1 MAATRR
7 TRASRAAAP
16 DGPVM
21 KNRPAR
27 ALLIALL
34 LVLLGLVLL
43 WQGDRPDAARAQE
56 TGNTVWVTSI
66 DGVIDPVLAN
76 YVERTISRAQEAGAH
91 ALIVELDTPGGLDS
105 SMRQII
111 SAEIDSAIA
120 VVFYVYP
127 QGSRA
132 ASAGVYIL
140 MGSDVAAMAP
150 QTNLGSAHPVAMGG
164 EMDEEMQR
172 KVVNDAA
179 AYIRGLA
186 IRHERNAEWAE
197 QAVRESVNLTAEEAL
212 EENVIEFVAE
222 DLDDL
227 LQQMDGYVTVP
238 KGITLATADAAI
250 HRVSMGWHERLLHA
264 VVNPNVAF
272 ILMLIGIYGLIFEL
286 QSPGLGIGGAIG
298 LISLLLAFYAMQ
310 VLPVNFVGVA
320 LIVVAVIL
328 FVVEVI
334 VPSFGALAAAGT
346 VALVLGA
353 LLLFDAPEA
362 FLRVDWTVIAIA
374 VAVTVGFF
382 LVVLRA
388 VSRAMRS
395 PTSVGVSSLVGEKAE
410 VRLMLAPV
418 GQVFV
423 RGELWRARAEDGP
436 IPEGEMVEVTAVDGM
451 VLTVRRSTD

>member
-1 MAATRR
+1 MARTQRPRARLTLQGRSARR
-7 TRASRAAAP
+7 R
-16 DGPVM
+16 
-21 KNRPAR
+21 
-27 ALLIALL
+27 LLGGLL
-34 LVLLGLVLL
+34 LVLAAALL
-43 WQGDRPDAARAQE
+43 WPGDGAPPPAGAQQE
-56 TGNTVWVTSI
+56 RGQVVWVTRV

-76 YVERTISRAQEAGAH
+76 YLERTIRRANEEGAH
-91 ALIVELDTPGGLDS
+91 ALVVELDTPGGLDT

-111 SAEIDSAIA
+111 SAELDSPMP
-120 VVFYVYP
+120 VVFFVFP

-164 EMDEEMQR
+164 EMDEEMRR

-186 IRHERNAEWAE
+186 TRHERNAEWAE

-227 LQQMDGYVTVP
+227 LQQMDGYTTIP
-238 KGITLATADAAI
+238 KGITLETAGAEVN
-250 HRVSMGWHERLLHA
+250 RVSMGWHERLLHA

-272 ILMLIGIYGLIFEL
+272 ILMLLGIYGLIFEL

-298 LISLLLAFYAMQ
+298 VISLLLAFYAMQ

-320 LIVVAVIL
+320 LIVVAVVL
-328 FVVEVI
+328 FVAEV
-334 VPSFGALAAAGT
+334 VVQSFGALAAAGT
-346 VALVLGA
+346 VALVLGG

-362 FLRVDWTVIAIA
+362 FLRVDWAVIAIA
-374 VAVTVGFF
+374 AVVTVGFF
-382 LVVLRA
+382 LVVLQA
-388 VSRAMRS
+388 VTRAMRS
-395 PTSVGVSSLVGEKAE
+395 PTSVGVSSLVGERGQ
-410 VRLMLAPV
+410 VRLDLAPF
-418 GQVFV
+418 GQVFIK
-423 RGELWRARAEDGP
+423 GELWRAKAEDPP
-436 IPEGEMVEVTAVDGM
+436 IAEGEMVEVTAVDGM
-451 VLTVRRSTD
+451 LLTVRRSLD